1 MDLLLAIDDLDSSAF
16 TIDQV
21 ASRPWP
27 EGTRVEVLS
36 VVKEIVPPLPA
47 PMDDSAALAI
57 GAMQTQNRLLDVAS
71 AMVSEVSERLKR
83 SGLSARPVVRTG
95 DAAAEILD
103 EAARS
108 KADLIIVGDS
118 GRSRF
123 ERRLLGSTAQTVVS
137 RAPCSVEVIR
147 RKAS

>member
-1 MDLLLAIDDLDSSAF
+1 MDLLLAIDDSDSSAF

-47 PMDDSAALAI
+47 PMDDSAALVL
-57 GAMQTQNRLLDVAS
+57 GAMQTQGKLLDAAS

-108 KADLIIVGDS
+108 KVDLIIVGDT
-118 GRSRF
+118 GKSRL

-137 RAPCSVEVIR
+137 RAPCSVEVVR